1 MTARARRVVLG
12 VTGGI
17 AAYKAP
23 LIVRGLVK
31 AGCEVR
37 CVLTPSAKH
46 FVAPLTLATL
56 SRSAVLDNLH
66 DPALWEMA
74 HLSLAGWADVIV
86 VAPATA
92 DIIARLA
99 GGRAEGLLDAL
110 ILSYEGPVAVCPAM
124 DAEMWKHPA
133 TKDNVDR
140 IKRYGYL
147 IWGPEHGELAS
158 GKTGTGRLM
167 EPADIVK
174 RALAVKR

>member
-1 MTARARRVVLG
+1 MPARARRVVLG

-23 LIVRGLVK
+23 FIVRGLVK

-37 CVLTPSAKH
+37 CVLTPTAKQ

-56 SRSAVLDNLH
+56 SRGPVLDNLH

-74 HLSLAGWADVIV
+74 HLSLAGWADAIV

-92 DIIARLA
+92 DFIARLA
-99 GGRAEGLLDAL
+99 AGRAEGLLDAL

-133 TKDNVDR
+133 TQDNAAR
-140 IKRYGYL
+140 LARFGYK
-147 IWGPEHGELAS
+147 IWGPERGELAS
-158 GKTGTGRLM
+158 GKTGLGRLM
-167 EPADIVK
+167 EPEDIVK
-174 RALAVKR
+174 RALSVKR